1 METEQNVAKIDNVY
15 SSKMKSVKLKLNQ
28 ICKNRWCI
36 SIYGTIRA
44 QPDERGGENK
54 DRAPRGIVM
63 RYEQLINVSSI
74 TETIHRRRC
83 RGDEWHQGSVTRDD
97 RSPRLRRYASKRGI
111 KLRSRFPLAAGLTHT
126 FYRKATLCIF

>member
-36 SIYGTIRA
+36 SIYGTFRA
-44 QPDERGGENK
+44 RPDERGSENK
-54 DRAPRGIVM
+54 ELAPRGIVM

-74 TETIHRRRC
+74 N
-83 RGDEWHQGSVTRDD
+83 G
-97 RSPRLRRYASKRGI
+97 K
-111 KLRSRFPLAAGLTHT
+111 
-126 FYRKATLCIF
+126 